1 MEWLT
6 RKAKRVAEVTDKVL
20 DAIEKAG
27 HTVVTVQREF
37 AVPYR
42 GNLDVRVG
50 QELRLAIF

>member
-6 RKAKRVAEVTDKVL
+6 RKEKRVAEVTDKVL

-50 QELRLAIF
+50 QELRLATF